1 MNLDELN
8 IMVMWRND
16 DENKKYYGNP
26 DFEYTEDYVVS
37 KYKSRI
43 MNDDKKKPI
52 IVELDR
58 EAIGYLQYYL
68 LEAKDMEELDLQLL
82 DKQLVG
88 SFDLFIGSSVYRD
101 KGLGTKITSKLITK
115 LKSEYGIQSFL
126 IKVKSNNKRAIRC
139 YEKSGFRI
147 IKQSSNGKL
156 VYMTKI
162 D

>member
-1 MNLDELN
+1 MNLDDLK

-43 MNDDKKKPI
+43 INDDKKKPI

-58 EAIGYLQYYL
+58 VAIGYLQYFL
-68 LEAKDMEELDLQLL
+68 LEAKEMVDLDLQLL
-82 DKQLVG
+82 DAQLVG
-88 SFDLFIGSSVYRD
+88 SFDLFIGSTQYRD
-101 KGLGTKITSKLITK
+101 KGLGTQITTK
-115 LKSEYGIQSFL
+115 LLTELKRDYGIQAFL

-139 YEKSGFRI
+139 YEKCGFRI
-147 IKQSSNGKL
+147 TKQSSNGKL